1 MSRNDHEYTTC
12 NSEYTVDFGATVT
25 FLLRKPQ
32 VFDNDESIQN
42 YVRDGKARLVT
53 GDALVKDDVRRAW
66 AEASI
71 DDDGN
76 PVDLL
81 IFTVGKPGFC
91 FKDSATN

>member
-1 MSRNDHEYTTC
+1 MSHNEEYTIC
-12 NSEYTVDFGATVT
+12 NSEYALDLGATVT

-32 VFDNDESIQN
+32 IFDNDESIQK

-71 DDDGN
+71 GDDGN
-76 PVDLL
+76 PVELL
-81 IFTVGKPGFC
+81 LFTLGKLGFC
-91 FKDSATN
+91 FTYPATN